1 MRLGKRVAVLGV
13 QILGFTMCFTSAV
26 SAAPVDL
33 KSDMDVMKTELSIDV
48 LKTDGVSLQIGERYM
63 IPNSIIPD
71 NADLS
76 KIRYNTDNWDIA
88 GVNTRT
94 GMVTAKSAGTCKISV
109 TSSGETVATVD
120 VTVREKTPVQE
131 VVFKTKEISMAKG
144 GMNSVAVS
152 VLPEDATNKKVKYSS
167 SDTSVA
173 TVSQSSGLVK
183 AVGGGTCTIT
193 ATSVENPEVKD
204 TCVVTVSD
212 IAVTDIMLEQ
222 SEIVVSIGEKAYLN
236 AKAVPSDASSQK
248 LKYASSNTDIATV
261 SSIGSIT
268 GHSAGEC
275 EVTVSG
281 GGIVKTCK
289 VKVNPDILVE
299 SVEMNST
306 KLSIASGGMEM
317 VSAQVL
323 PANATNKIIRYTSS
337 NPEIA
342 SVGGR
347 NGVVKAKKP
356 GTCIITATSE
366 DGNKTAECEITVCTA
381 VENLEIVNAE
391 VFSSL
396 EEYTSTPLEMKIY
409 PELSES
415 EKLSFSSS
423 DTNVAAVD
431 EASGMVTANRL
442 GECVI
447 TVKAPNGVKTS
458 LKINVVPSPLQEI
471 MLHDIVLGIG
481 QEKSLDHEIVILTK
495 SGTGVT
501 RNADCYQYYYKDM
514 DFYKLDT
521 VPGHAELRENNVLYG
536 FCEGELKLHVYYQG
550 KFLGQLN
557 VLVGSR

>member
-458 LKINVVPSPLQEI
+458 LKINVVPSPLQN
-471 MLHDIVLGIG
+471 IVYFNTNLVEGDRS
-481 QEKSLDHEIVILTK
+481 SLDQLIAFMTR
-495 SGTGVT
+495 SGRCVT
-501 RNADCYQYYYKDM
+501 TRDDCYQYYYKDLEFVLIGTEHVRVEDNAVLIGLSEGKQWM
-514 DFYKLDT
+514 RIYY
-521 VPGHAELRENNVLYG
+521 REK
-536 FCEGELKLHVYYQG
+536 FFGETDIIVY
-550 KFLGQLN
+550 N
-557 VLVGSR
+557 I